1 MGKGRDKRKKNED
14 PAKAAKR
21 AARQAQ
27 KLHKGEKKDGETAN
41 TPEGFNNEEA
51 IEVTLKRI
59 QKAEGKLKTVEEVQN
74 VSPPTP
80 RVNVVFVPHP
90 ERDNEMILFG
100 GEFWNGEATE
110 AYNETY
116 FFNAKKNTW
125 ARLSSA
131 VNPAPRSSSQGV
143 VYKHYLI
150 LFGGE
155 FVSQSQS
162 QYLHF
167 KDVWRFD
174 TRTSEWEELK
184 NLKGGPP
191 SRSGH
196 RMALWKRNAVMFG
209 GFYDNAQECRYFD
222 DLWILSSL
230 DGAGRWT
237 QVKTAPASEL
247 PHARSGH
254 SIGVYQ
260 DLLFVYGGYSTQKF
274 NRFKKSEATVHHDLW
289 MIKLQQEDA
298 QGASGAAG
306 PLPMWTKIRLGGV
319 PPPIRSGVS
328 SAFKDKRLYLFG
340 GVVDI
345 ESPGGKMVST
355 FNNDLFVFHMDTKR
369 FYPVVLRRVT
379 KKAATTAKRENLDD
393 LAAQLSALDLRRG
406 DASGSS
412 DDEESESSSDDDV
425 AAAQG
430 PSQEMKESYETNRH
444 GQVLPHRRM
453 DSAIAII
460 GNTLYLYGG
469 QFESSK
475 KEITMSDLFALNLNK
490 LDTYQ
495 TLLSQDLS
503 AAVWL
508 GKESESNPNSWES
521 GSTVVS
527 AAFDVD
533 YDDDDEE
540 DDEYGGGVDFGKM
553 PRQAVPDSEDDGD
566 EAPEAI
572 PAELAVEVTPGAAE
586 VSEAIDGVTRSRG
599 KKGLKVHKEQLLAQ
613 LGASAAVPTP
623 EREESFADFFERTM
637 PFWMTTARES
647 VEGKT
652 TDRRLKREA
661 SEFAKHRYVEA
672 KELLEQLRL
681 VEEREAEEAKFFRER
696 RLQKEKEWEE
706 YEAQQQREEEE
717 DDDAEKN
724 VTNAK
729 EKKVATSDDDD
740 DDDDDD
746 EKGEA

>member
-14 PAKAAKR
+14 PEKAAKR
-21 AARQAQ
+21 AARQAR
-27 KLHKGEKKDGETAN
+27 KLRKGEKEGDGDDK
-41 TPEGFNNEEA
+41 PEGFNNEEA

-80 RVNVVFVPHP
+80 RVNVVLVPHP
-90 ERDNEMILFG
+90 QRDNEMILFG

-110 AYNETY
+110 AYNDTY
-116 FFNAKKNTW
+116 FFNAKKNLW
-125 ARLSSA
+125 ARLSA
-131 VNPAPRSSSQGV
+131 ATNPAPRSSSQGV
-143 VYKHYLI
+143 IYKHYLI

-184 NLKGGPP
+184 TLKGGP
-191 SRSGH
+191 SCRSGH

-230 DGAGRWT
+230 DGAGQWT

-254 SIGVYQ
+254 SIGVYNDQ
-260 DLLFVYGGYSTQKF
+260 LFVYGGYSTQKF

-289 MIKLQQEDA
+289 MIQLPQGEQQGGGE
-298 QGASGAAG
+298 GS
-306 PLPMWTKIRLGGV
+306 PLPVWTKIRLGGV

-328 SAFKDKRLYLFG
+328 SVFKDKRLYLFG

-355 FNNDLFVFHMDTKR
+355 FHNDLFVFHMDTKR
-369 FYPVVLRRVT
+369 FYPIVLRRLP
-379 KKAATTAKRENLDD
+379 KKEKTTDRRENLHD
-393 LAAQLSALDLRRG
+393 LAAQLSALDLRRDTG
-406 DASGSS
+406 SATSSS
-412 DDEESESSSDDDV
+412 DEEGDSSDDD
-425 AAAQG
+425 ATAEATTQG
-430 PSQEMKESYETNRH
+430 VSQEMKESYEKNRH
-444 GQVLPHRRM
+444 GQILPHRRM
-453 DSAIAII
+453 DSALAIL
-460 GNTLYLYGG
+460 GNMLYIYGG

-475 KEITMSDLFALNLNK
+475 REITMSDVFALNLNK
-490 LDTYQ
+490 LDSYQ
-495 TLLSQDLS
+495 PLLSQDLS

-508 GKESESNPNSWES
+508 GKDSESNPNSWES

-527 AAFDVD
+527 AVFDMD
-533 YDDDDEE
+533 YDEEDEE
-540 DDEYGGGVDFGKM
+540 DDEAGEHRGGVDFGKM
-553 PRQAVPDSEDDGD
+553 PRQALLGSEDDGE
-566 EAPEAI
+566 EAPHAI
-572 PAELAVEVTPGAAE
+572 PAELEMEVTPAAAE
-586 VSEAIDGVTRSRG
+586 VSEAIDGVTHSRG

-623 EREESFADFFERTM
+623 ERDESFVTFFERTM
-637 PFWMTTARES
+637 PFWTTTARES
-647 VEGKT
+647 VEIRMT
-652 TDRRLKREA
+652 ERRLKREA
-661 SEFAKHRYVEA
+661 SEFAKHRYAEA

-681 VEEREAEEAKFFRER
+681 VEEREKEEAKFFRER

-706 YEAQQQREEEE
+706 YMAQQEEEG
-717 DDDAEKN
+717 AE
-724 VTNAK
+724 A
-729 EKKVATSDDDD
+729 EAEGSDKD
-740 DDDDDD
+740 
-746 EKGEA
+746 

>member
-14 PAKAAKR
+14 PAKAARR
-21 AARQAQ
+21 AVRQAQ
-27 KLHKGEKKDGETAN
+27 KLHKGEKKAGDGAAA
-41 TPEGFNNEEA
+41 EGFNNEEA

-59 QKAEGKLKTVEEVQN
+59 QKTQGKLKTVEEVQS

-110 AYNETY
+110 AYNDTY
-116 FFNAKKNTW
+116 FFNAKKNAW
-125 ARLSSA
+125 ARLSAA

-174 TRTSEWEELK
+174 SRSSEWEELK
-184 NLKGGPP
+184 TLKGGPS

-222 DLWILSSL
+222 DLWLLSAL

-260 DLLFVYGGYSTQKF
+260 DQLFVYGGYSTQKF

-289 MIKLQQEDA
+289 MIRLPQDEQAE
-298 QGASGAAG
+298 AAGGTG
-306 PLPMWTKIRLGGV
+306 PLPMWTKVRLGGV

-328 SAFKDKRLYLFG
+328 FAFKDKRLYLFG

-345 ESPGGKMVST
+345 ESPGGKTVST
-355 FNNDLFVFHMDTKR
+355 FHNDLFVFHMDTKR
-369 FYPVVLRRVT
+369 FYPVVLRRLT
-379 KKAATTAKRENLDD
+379 KKEKMTNRKENLDD
-393 LAAQLSALDLRRG
+393 LAAQLSALDLRHSV
-406 DASGSS
+406 SGSS
-412 DDEESESSSDDDV
+412 DEDSNSSSPSSSSDDDDADV
-425 AAAQG
+425 NAAVQG
-430 PSQEMKESYETNRH
+430 TSREMKESYETNRH
-444 GQVLPHRRM
+444 GQILPHRRM
-453 DSAIAII
+453 DSALAIL

-469 QFESSK
+469 QFESGK
-475 KEITMSDLFALNLNK
+475 KEITMSDVFALNLNR

-495 TLLSQDLS
+495 ALLSQDLS

-508 GKESESNPNSWES
+508 GKESESNAGSWES

-527 AAFDVD
+527 AAFDLD
-533 YDDDDEE
+533 YDEE
-540 DDEYGGGVDFGKM
+540 DEEEEEESGVDFGKM
-553 PRQAVPDSEDDGD
+553 PRQVIPDSEDDGE

-572 PAELAVEVTPGAAE
+572 PAELAVEVTPAADE
-586 VSEAIDGVTRSRG
+586 VNEAVDGVTRSRG

-613 LGASAAVPTP
+613 LGASAVVPTP
-623 EREESFADFFERTM
+623 ERGETFAAFFERTT
-637 PFWMTTARES
+637 PFWMTMARES

-661 SEFAKHRYVEA
+661 SEFAKHRYTEA
-672 KELLEQLRL
+672 KELLEQLHL
-681 VEEREAEEAKFFRER
+681 VEEREKEEAKFFRER

-706 YEAQQQREEEE
+706 YEAQLQQEGDKAHEGEDDDNEEE
-717 DDDAEKN
+717 D
-724 VTNAK
+724 
-729 EKKVATSDDDD
+729 EKKN
-740 DDDDDD
+740 
-746 EKGEA
+746 EKVS

>member
-21 AARQAQ
+21 AARQAL
-27 KLHKGEKKDGETAN
+27 KLHKGEKKEDGDATA
-41 TPEGFNNEEA
+41 EGFNNEEA

-116 FFNAKKNTW
+116 FFNAKKNAW
-125 ARLSSA
+125 ARLSAA
-131 VNPAPRSSSQGV
+131 VNPAPRSSSQAV
-143 VYKHYLI
+143 VYKHFLI

-184 NLKGGPP
+184 TLKGGPS

-196 RMALWKRNAVMFG
+196 RMALWKRNAVLFG

-222 DLWILSSL
+222 DLWTLSLL
-230 DGAGRWT
+230 DGAGRWA
-237 QVKTAPASEL
+237 QVKTAPAAEV

-260 DLLFVYGGYSTQKF
+260 DQLFVYGGYSTQKF

-289 MIKLQQEDA
+289 MIRLQQGEEE
-298 QGASGAAG
+298 QGAREGGS
-306 PLPMWTKIRLGGV
+306 LPMWTKIRLGGV

-328 SAFKDKRLYLFG
+328 SVFKDKRLYLFG

-369 FYPVVLRRVT
+369 FYPVVLRRLT
-379 KKAATTAKRENLDD
+379 KKEKTTGKKEHLDD
-393 LAAQLSALDLRRG
+393 LAAQLSALELHRG
-406 DASGSS
+406 ESSSSSS
-412 DDEESESSSDDDV
+412 DESESSDDDTG
-425 AAAQG
+425 AEATAQSA
-430 PSQEMKESYETNRH
+430 SQEMKVSYEKNRH
-444 GQVLPHRRM
+444 GQILPHRRM
-453 DSAIAII
+453 DSALAIL

-475 KEITMSDLFALNLNK
+475 KEITISDVFALNLNK

-495 TLLSQDLS
+495 PLLSQDLS

-508 GKESESNPNSWES
+508 GKESESNANSWES

-527 AAFDVD
+527 AVFDLD
-533 YDDDDEE
+533 YDEEDEE
-540 DDEYGGGVDFGKM
+540 DDAGGHHRGVDFGKM
-553 PRQAVPDSEDDGD
+553 PRQALLDSEDDGED
-566 EAPEAI
+566 APEAI
-572 PAELAVEVTPGAAE
+572 PAELAVEVTPAAEE

-613 LGASAAVPTP
+613 LGASATVPTP
-623 EREESFADFFERTM
+623 EREETFAAFFERTL

-647 VEGKT
+647 VESKT
-652 TDRRLKREA
+652 SDRRLKREA
-661 SEFAKHRYVEA
+661 SEFARHRYTEA

-681 VEEREAEEAKFFRER
+681 VEEREKEEANFFRER

-706 YEAQQQREEEE
+706 YEAQQQRGEEESGE
-717 DDDAEKN
+717 EKEE
-724 VTNAK
+724 V
-729 EKKVATSDDDD
+729 EK
-740 DDDDDD
+740 
-746 EKGEA
+746 

>member
-14 PAKAAKR
+14 PVKAAKR

-27 KLHKGEKKDGETAN
+27 KLHKAEKKEGDGAQ
-41 TPEGFNNEEA
+41 PEGFNNEEA

-90 ERDNEMILFG
+90 ERDSEMILFG

-110 AYNETY
+110 AYNDTY
-116 FFNAKKNTW
+116 FFNARKNAW
-125 ARLSSA
+125 AKLSSA
-131 VNPAPRSSSQGV
+131 INPAPRSSSQGV
-143 VYKHYLI
+143 VYKHYVI
-150 LFGGE
+150 MFGGE

-174 TRTSEWEELK
+174 TRISEWEELK
-184 NLKGGPP
+184 TLKGGPS

-196 RMALWKRNAVMFG
+196 RMALWKRNAVVFG

-222 DLWILSSL
+222 DLWILSAL

-237 QVKTAPASEL
+237 QVKTAAVSEV

-260 DLLFVYGGYSTQKF
+260 DQLFVYGGYSTQKF

-289 MIKLQQEDA
+289 MIHLPPVDGPQAEE
-298 QGASGAAG
+298 GNG

-328 SAFKDKRLYLFG
+328 SAFKDRRLYLFG

-355 FNNDLFVFHMDTKR
+355 FNNDLFVFHMDSKR

-379 KKAATTAKRENLDD
+379 KKEKAAGKKENLDD
-393 LAAQLSALDLRRG
+393 LAAQLSALDLHRG
-406 DASGSS
+406 GADGGS
-412 DDEESESSSDDDV
+412 DGSESSSSSSGDDDDDE
-425 AAAQG
+425 ADPTAHGA
-430 PSQEMKESYETNRH
+430 SQLMKESYETNRH

-453 DSAIAII
+453 DSALVVL

-475 KEITMSDLFALNLNK
+475 KEITMSDVFALNLNK

-533 YDDDDEE
+533 YDDDYEEDEE
-540 DDEYGGGVDFGKM
+540 EEERRGVDFAKM
-553 PRQAVPDSEDDGD
+553 PRQAVLDSDDDGED
-566 EAPEAI
+566 APDAI
-572 PAELAVEVTPGAAE
+572 PAELAMEVTPGADE
-586 VSEAIDGVTRSRG
+586 VNEAIDGVTRSRG

-623 EREESFADFFERTM
+623 AHDETFAAFFERTT
-637 PFWMTTARES
+637 PFWLSTARES
-647 VEGKT
+647 VEGKC
-652 TDRRLKREA
+652 TDRRLRREA
-661 SEFAKHRYVEA
+661 SDFAKHRYNEA

-681 VEEREAEEAKFFRER
+681 VEEREKEEAKFFRER

-706 YEAQQQREEEE
+706 YEAQQQRDADEEKAEN
-717 DDDAEKN
+717 DAMEK
-724 VTNAK
+724 V
-729 EKKVATSDDDD
+729 
-740 DDDDDD
+740 
-746 EKGEA
+746 

>member
-21 AARQAQ
+21 AARQAL
-27 KLHKGEKKDGETAN
+27 KLHKSEKKENGEEVA
-41 TPEGFNNEEA
+41 EGFNNEEA
-51 IEVTLKRI
+51 IEVTLRRI
-59 QKAEGKLKTVEEVQN
+59 QKQEGKVKTVEEVAN
-74 VSPPTP
+74 VAPPTP
-80 RVNVVFVPHP
+80 RVNVVLVPHP
-90 ERDNEMILFG
+90 ERDSELILFG
-100 GEFWNGEATE
+100 GEFWNGERTE

-116 FFNAKKNTW
+116 FFNAKRNAW

-131 VNPAPRSSSQGV
+131 INPAPRSSSQGV
-143 VYKHYLI
+143 VYKQFLI

-174 TRTSEWEELK
+174 CRRSEWEELK
-184 NLKGGPP
+184 NLKGGPS

-196 RMALWKRNAVMFG
+196 RMVLWKRNAVMFG

-230 DGAGRWT
+230 DGAGRWS
-237 QVKTAPASEL
+237 QVKTAPMTDL

-254 SIGVYQ
+254 SMSVYQ
-260 DLLFVYGGYSTQKF
+260 DELFVYGGYSTQKF

-289 MIKLQQEDA
+289 MITLRQEKVD
-298 QGASGAAG
+298 ASGEG
-306 PLPMWTKIRLGGV
+306 PLPVWTKVRLGGV
-319 PPPIRSGVS
+319 PPPIRCGVS
-328 SAFKDKRLYLFG
+328 CAFKDKRLYLFG

-355 FNNDLFVFHMDTKR
+355 FYNDLYVFHMDAKR
-369 FYPVVLRRVT
+369 FYPVVLRRVA
-379 KKAATTAKRENLDD
+379 KRTTAAGKREHLDD
-393 LAAQLSALDLRRG
+393 LAAQLSALDLRYG
-406 DASGSS
+406 EPSG
-412 DDEESESSSDDDV
+412 EEDSSSTSEEDDDGCTGQPALT
-425 AAAQG
+425 AA
-430 PSQEMKESYETNRH
+430 SQEMKVSYETNRH
-444 GQVLPHRRM
+444 GQILPHRRM
-453 DSAIAII
+453 DSAMVVI

-475 KEITMSDLFALNLNK
+475 KEITMSDVYTLNLHK

-495 TLLSQDLS
+495 PLLSQDLS

-508 GKESESNPNSWES
+508 GKESESDAASWES

-527 AAFDVD
+527 AVYDMD
-533 YDDDDEE
+533 YDDDYD
-540 DDEYGGGVDFGKM
+540 GVDPEDMGRRGVNFGNM
-553 PRQAVPDSEDDGD
+553 PRELVLDSEDDGD

-572 PAELAVEVTPGAAE
+572 PKELAVEVTLSVAA
-586 VSEAIDGVTRSRG
+586 VTNVIDAITRTG

-623 EREESFADFFERTM
+623 EKDEAFAAFFARTS

-647 VEGKT
+647 VEGKCS
-652 TDRRLKREA
+652 DRRLKREA
-661 SEFAKHRYVEA
+661 TEFAKQRFYEA
-672 KELLEQLRL
+672 RELLAQLQL
-681 VEEREAEEAKFFRER
+681 VEDREREEAEFFRKR

-706 YEAQQQREEEE
+706 YEEAQRRIEQEEAEE
-717 DDDAEKN
+717 GKI
-724 VTNAK
+724 
-729 EKKVATSDDDD
+729 
-740 DDDDDD
+740 
-746 EKGEA
+746 